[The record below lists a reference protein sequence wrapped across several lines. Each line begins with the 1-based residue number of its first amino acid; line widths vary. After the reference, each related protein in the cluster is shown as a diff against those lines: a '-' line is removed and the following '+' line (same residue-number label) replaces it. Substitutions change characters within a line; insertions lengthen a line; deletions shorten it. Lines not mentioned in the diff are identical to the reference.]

1 MDSRKTD
8 RARAFTPFASSTPF
22 TPFAPSTPFAHGAGP
37 LLLAGLFLL
46 ASCRPALLKPVRIDP
61 ALEALIPAD
70 TVYLF
75 GASVERLQQTPMY
88 QKLSQLALPEVDRFA
103 RETGVDPRK
112 DIQEVLA
119 CSNGTTM
126 VTMVRG
132 RFNSGELEPK
142 LRARGVPRIAWKGHT
157 LYGTGEAAFTFL
169 SPSIAVGGSTS
180 VLKSVIDAGKPHGV
194 PAALRPLLEAIP
206 ERDQMWA
213 VSAGGVPGIRMGI
226 TEGNRL
232 GDIAQM
238 LRGIQAVVLG
248 VDFSNGLH
256 LTARLNCRTE
266 DDARHVHDALRGA
279 IGMARLSTPDN
290 QPELLKVYDA
300 IQVTQGN
307 SRVEVNGDLPADQV
321 DRFLT
326 LWLGKRL

>member
-1 MDSRKTD
+1 LWGSQSWLPPRFH
-8 RARAFTPFASSTPF
+8 A
-22 TPFAPSTPFAHGAGP
+22 APSRLKAGCRQDCLPHLAP

-75 GASVERLQQTPMY
+75 GANVERLQQTPVY

-103 RETGVDPRK
+103 RETAVDPRK
-112 DIQEVLA
+112 DILEVLA
-119 CSNGTTM
+119 CSNGTSM

-132 RFNSGELEPK
+132 RFNSRDLEPK
-142 LRARGVPRIAWKGHT
+142 LQARGAPRIAWKGYT
-157 LYGTGEAAFTFL
+157 LYGTEEAAFTFL
-169 SPSIAVGGSTS
+169 SPSTAVGGSTP
-180 VLKSVIDAGKPHGV
+180 VLKSVIDARDGKQHGV
-194 PAALRPLLEAIP
+194 PGALRPLLEAIP

-213 VSAGGVPGIRMGI
+213 VSAGGLPGIRMGM

-248 VDFSNGLH
+248 VDVSKGLH
-256 LTARLNCRTE
+256 LTARLDCRTE

-300 IQVTQGN
+300 IQVSQGN
-307 SRVEVNGDLPADQV
+307 SQVEVNGDLPADQV

-326 LWLGKRL
+326 LWLEKRL

>member
-1 MDSRKTD
+1 VQ
-8 RARAFTPFASSTPF
+8 AFSDGKVKWHWAESLPHLKSASV
-22 TPFAPSTPFAHGAGP
+22 P
-37 LLLAGLFLL
+37 LLLASLLLL

-61 ALEALIPAD
+61 ALQALIPAD

-75 GASVERLQQTPMY
+75 GANVKRMRQTPVY
-88 QKLSQLALPEVDRFA
+88 QKLTQLPFPQVDRFA
-103 RETGVDPRK
+103 RETGVDPRR

-119 CSNGTTM
+119 CSSGTGM

-132 RFNSGELEPK
+132 RFNAADLEPK
-142 LRARGVPRIAWKGHT
+142 LQARGAPRIGWKGYT
-157 LYGTGEAAFTFL
+157 LYGTEEAAVAFL
-169 SPSIAVGGSTS
+169 SPSIAVAGSTP
-180 VLKSVIDAGKPHGV
+180 VLKSVIDARDRKHGV
-194 PAALRPLLEAIP
+194 PTALRPLLEAVP

-213 VSAGGVPGIRMGI
+213 VSAGDLPGSRMGM

-238 LRGIQAVVLG
+238 LRGIQTVVLG

-256 LTARLNCRTE
+256 LTARLDCRTT

-290 QPELLKVYDA
+290 QPELLKVYDG
-300 IQVTQGN
+300 IQVTQGD
-307 SRVEVNGDLPADQV
+307 SLVEVNGDLPADQV
-321 DRFLT
+321 DRFLA
-326 LWLGKRL
+326 LWLKKLL